1 MTLTNKTLPAVIL
14 PRLNEQQ
21 REIYTVM
28 QQLKGNKP
36 YLWEGIY
43 NGGEDTGPSYEIPGE
58 ALDDPAF
65 AALMEEATKYI
76 GWPYVWGGSSP
87 STSFDCSG
95 FVCWVYTA
103 SGVHNLP
110 RTTAQGM
117 AEAGISNAGAYVRK
131 MALNGYILHID
142 LAPIKELIALQR
154 RCSNN
159 LNQVAVHA
167 HTYGV
172 YPEEIDGLKRDY
184 ETLWGE
190 VSKVLRELSE
200 LVAK

>member
-1 MTLTNKTLPAVIL
+1 MENRKRNVHLH
-14 PRLNEQQ
+14 
-21 REIYTVM
+21 VM
-28 QQLKGNKP
+28 VTPDEL
-36 YLWEGIY
+36 
-43 NGGEDTGPSYEIPGE
+43 
-58 ALDDPAF
+58 
-65 AALMEEATKYI
+65 AAIHE
-76 GWPYVWGGSSP
+76 
-87 STSFDCSG
+87 
-95 FVCWVYTA
+95 
-103 SGVHNLP
+103 
-110 RTTAQGM
+110 RM

-142 LAPIKELIALQR
+142 LAPVKELISLQR

-184 ETLWGE
+184 EKLWGE

-200 LVAK
+200 LVAKNSKSVMPICTASLELIFRTASRSCTRFCTRKTVPLRSRATHTTLESTTPRWKSLSGGFSRTLIF